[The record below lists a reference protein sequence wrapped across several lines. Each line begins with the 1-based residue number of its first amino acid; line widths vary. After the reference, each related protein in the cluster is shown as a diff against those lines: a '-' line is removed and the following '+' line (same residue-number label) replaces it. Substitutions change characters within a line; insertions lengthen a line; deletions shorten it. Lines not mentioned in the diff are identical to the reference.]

1 MIVAHLPAGYLIA
14 RLWRRLR
21 PASAGVPGLMAWG
34 AVGGV
39 IPDIDMFW
47 STMVDHG
54 SIHHHRYI
62 THWPLFW
69 LCVFGLAAAVLAVRR
84 ARTGWQCL
92 GVFALAVTSHL
103 FLDWFVSPVWLLAP
117 FLDQGFHLVT
127 VPAAYRPWVLNFI
140 FHWVGWID
148 IGIALLGAA
157 LFAHTRW
164 PRSHVFGLGHIAASR
179 EGAE

>member
-1 MIVAHLPAGYLIA
+1 MIFAHLPAGYLIA
-14 RLWRRLR
+14 RAWRRMR

-47 STMVDHG
+47 SVMVDHG
-54 SIHHHRYI
+54 AIHHHRYV

-69 LCVFGLAAAVLAVRR
+69 LCVFGIAAAVLAVRR
-84 ARTGWQCL
+84 ARSDWHCL
-92 GVFALAVTSHL
+92 AVFALAVSSHL
-103 FLDWFVSPVWLLAP
+103 FLDWFVSAMWLLAT
-117 FLDQGFHLVT
+117 FSDRTFHLVT

-157 LFAHTRW
+157 SYLGERSTR
-164 PRSHVFGLGHIAASR
+164 VAALRPSR
-179 EGAE
+179 QRG